1 MVRTY
6 ERSDRHMV
14 EIRFRWPEDRT
25 WHRERVRSPVSSKT
39 GSQRWG
45 EERER
50 ALLRA
55 GKAAPTPVPQ
65 PKEVQKQVQSLREF
79 APEYIAKHLEANL
92 RKKSTVTTVEKI
104 LRLHLL
110 PFIGGLPLDQ
120 VTDEAVANLRARWIK
135 GGQKVG
141 KRTVPGTSSK
151 KTLNNR
157 LSILSSL
164 LHVAVQWRRI
174 PTMPCT
180 IKLLKVDDQA
190 EADFYEHDTYERIVE
205 AARQIDPRIHA
216 AVLLAG
222 DGGLRRG
229 EIIALE
235 LTDLDLKA
243 GRVIVRRNAFIE
255 RGVEYIDSVKG
266 GKAKPIPLTSR
277 LLEALRAVRHLRGP
291 RVLYPDDG
299 GQLTPKIL
307 KTWVMRAERKAALPE
322 TGRIHVCRHTFASH
336 LAMAGVPAN
345 TIKELARHSSLTVTA
360 RYLHLSPSAK
370 DEGIAMLDRARRG
383 KGVARGQEGTA

>member
-1 MVRTY
+1 
-6 ERSDRHMV
+6 MV

-25 WHRERVRSPVSSKT
+25 WHRERVKSPVSSKS

-55 GKAAPTPVPQ
+55 GKAALNPPPE
-65 PKEVQKQVQSLREF
+65 PKEVQKHVQTVREF
-79 APEYIAKHLEANL
+79 APEYIAKHHEANL
-92 RKKSTVTTVEKI
+92 RKRSTVTTVEKV
-104 LRLHLL
+104 LRLHLI
-110 PFIGGLPLDQ
+110 PFIGELPLDQ
-120 VTDEAVANLRARWIK
+120 VTNEAVANLRAEWIK
-135 GGQKVG
+135 GGYTVG
-141 KRTVPGTSSK
+141 KRTVPATSSR

-164 LHVAVQWRRI
+164 LHVAVEWQTI
-174 PTMPCT
+174 AAMPCT

-190 EADFYEHDTYERIVE
+190 EADFYELDTYERIVE
-205 AARQIDPRIHA
+205 AARQIDPRIFA

-243 GRVIVRRNAFIE
+243 GRMIVRRNAFIE
-255 RGVEYIDSVKG
+255 RGVEYVDSVKG
-266 GKAKPIPLTSR
+266 GKSKPIPLTSR
-277 LLEALRAVRHLRGP
+277 LLDALKPVRHLRGP

-299 GQLTPKIL
+299 GQLTPKVL
-307 KTWVMRAERKAALPE
+307 KTWIMRAERKAGLAP
-322 TGRIHVCRHTFASH
+322 TGRIHIARHTFASH

-345 TIKELARHSSLTVTA
+345 TIKELCRHSSLTVTA
-360 RYLHLSPSAK
+360 KYLHLSPSAK

-383 KGVARGQEGTA
+383 KGVASDQEGTG